1 MISPDLPPTSPFLAA
16 VQLSDA
22 EVDALMYEA
31 ATPSTAEP
39 RCVPDALSFERLS
52 GVLTSGQ
59 VRVPSRPPRP

>member
-1 MISPDLPPTSPFLAA
+1 M
-16 VQLSDA
+16 QLSDA